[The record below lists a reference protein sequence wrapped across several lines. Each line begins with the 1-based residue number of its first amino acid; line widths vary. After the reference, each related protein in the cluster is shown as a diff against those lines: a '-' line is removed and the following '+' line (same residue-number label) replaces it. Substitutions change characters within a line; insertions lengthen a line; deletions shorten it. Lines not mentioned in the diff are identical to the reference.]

1 MTRDELEA
9 AQAEVA
15 AVRALYE
22 RMQAQMARRVHFEI
36 WLLRTTPE
44 FKSLLTEF
52 IERCE
57 QTPRREEQGGKPGR

>member
-22 RMQAQMARRVHFEI
+22 RMQAQMRRRVNLEI
-36 WLLRTTPE
+36 QLLRTTPE
-44 FKSLLTEF
+44 FRALLLEF
-52 IERCE
+52 VERCE
-57 QTPRREEQGGKPGR
+57 QTPRREE

>member
-22 RMQAQMARRVHFEI
+22 RMQAQMQRRVHFEI
-36 WLLRTTPE
+36 WLLRSTPE
-44 FKSLLTEF
+44 FRAMLLEF
-52 IERCE
+52 VERCE
-57 QTPRREEQGGKPGR
+57 QTPRRNS

>member
-15 AVRALYE
+15 AVRALYD
-22 RMQAQMARRVHFEI
+22 RLQAQMRRRVNFEI

-44 FKSLLTEF
+44 FRALLTEF
-52 IERCE
+52 VERCE
-57 QTPRREEQGGKPGR
+57 QTPRRDG

>member
-15 AVRALYE
+15 AVRALFD
-22 RMQAQMARRVHFEI
+22 RLQAQMRRRVHFEI

-44 FKSLLTEF
+44 FRAMLEEF
-52 IERCE
+52 VERCE
-57 QTPRREEQGGKPGR
+57 GTPRRDG